1 MIKKAILYMLLSTFA
16 FTLLNVTVKKLV
28 HYDTYELVFFRS
40 LGSLVF
46 TTAFIIHYK
55 LPLIGNN
62 NKLLL
67 LRSFVGLMSMSLF
80 FMSMKYLPVGTAVTL
95 RYLSPIFGAI
105 LAVFL
110 LKEKIIPIQ
119 WLFFIIAFGGV
130 IILKFSEIKIDSLG
144 LSLILGSAFFGG
156 LVYILLNKI
165 GTTEHPLTVVN
176 YFMVFST
183 VIGGILSIFN
193 WKTPQKE
200 DLIPLFAMGL
210 FGFYGQLYMTK
221 AFQLATVNIIA
232 PLKYIEVIF
241 SVVVGVILLNEIY
254 DLWSLIGILMIVLGL
269 VLNIIYK
276 KNTQ

>member
-1 MIKKAILYMLLSTFA
+1 MLLSTFA
-16 FTLLNVTVKKLV
+16 FTLLNVTVKKLM
-28 HYDTYELVFFRS
+28 HYSTYQLVFFRS
-40 LGSLVF
+40 LGSLIF
-46 TTAFIIHYK
+46 TTGFILYYK

-80 FMSMKYLPVGTAVTL
+80 FMSLKFLPVGTAVTL
-95 RYLSPIFGAI
+95 RYLSPVFGAI
-105 LAVFL
+105 LAIYL
-110 LKEKIIPIQ
+110 LKEKIIPVQ
-119 WLFFIIAFGGV
+119 WLFFLVAFCGV
-130 IILKFSEIKIDSLG
+130 IVLKFSEIRINSFG

-176 YFMVFST
+176 YFMIFST
-183 VIGGILSIFN
+183 IVGGIISLFN

-200 DLIPLFAMGL
+200 DWIPLLSMGI

-221 AFQLATVNIIA
+221 AFQIASVNIIA

-241 SVVVGVILLNEIY
+241 SVIVGVMLLKEVYDIWSIL
-254 DLWSLIGILMIVLGL
+254 GILMIILGL

-276 KNTQ
+276 KNMP

>member
-1 MIKKAILYMLLSTFA
+1 MLLSTFA

-28 HYDTYELVFFRS
+28 HYDTYQLVFFRS
-40 LGSLVF
+40 LGSLFF
-46 TTAFIIHYK
+46 TTGFIIYHK

-62 NKLLL
+62 NKLLI

-105 LAVFL
+105 LAIYL

-119 WLFFIIAFGGV
+119 WIFFIIAFGGV
-130 IILKFSEIKIDSLG
+130 VLLKFSDIEINSLG

-183 VIGGILSIFN
+183 IIGGLLSIFN

-200 DLIPLFAMGL
+200 DWILLLSMGV

-221 AFQLATVNIIA
+221 AFQIASVNIIA

-241 SVVVGVILLNEIY
+241 SVIVGVIFLQEVY
-254 DLWSLIGILMIVLGL
+254 DMWSILGIIMIILGL

-276 KNTQ
+276 RKTS

>member
-28 HYDTYELVFFRS
+28 HYDTYQLIFFRS
-40 LGSLVF
+40 LGSLFF
-46 TTAFIIHYK
+46 TTGFIMYYK
-55 LPLIGNN
+55 LPLMGNN

-80 FMSMKYLPVGTAVTL
+80 FMSLKYLPVGTAVTL

-105 LAVFL
+105 LAIYL

-119 WLFFIIAFGGV
+119 WFFFLLAFGGV
-130 IILKFSEIKIDSLG
+130 IVLKFSEIKINSFG

-165 GTTEHPLTVVN
+165 GKTEHPLTVVN

-183 VIGGILSIFN
+183 IVGGILSIFN
-193 WKTPQKE
+193 WKTIQKE
-200 DLIPLFAMGL
+200 DWLPLLSMGL

-221 AFQLATVNIIA
+221 AFQIGSVNIIA

-241 SVVVGVILLNEIY
+241 SVILGVILLQEVY
-254 DLWSLIGILMIVLGL
+254 DIWSILGILMIILGL

-276 KNTQ
+276 K

>member
-1 MIKKAILYMLLSTFA
+1 MLLSTFA

>member
-1 MIKKAILYMLLSTFA
+1 MLLSTFA
-16 FTLLNVTVKKLV
+16 FTLLNVTVKKLIY
-28 HYDTYELVFFRS
+28 YDTYQLVFFRS
-40 LGSLVF
+40 LGSLFF
-46 TTAFIIHYK
+46 TTGFIIYHK
-55 LPLIGNN
+55 LPIIGNN

-67 LRSFVGLMSMSLF
+67 LRSFVGFMSMSLF
-80 FMSMKYLPVGTAVTL
+80 FMSLKYLPVGTSVTL

-105 LAVFL
+105 LAIYL

-130 IILKFSEIKIDSLG
+130 VILKFSEIEINSVG

-165 GTTEHPLTVVN
+165 GTTEHPLIVVN
-176 YFMVFST
+176 YFMVFCT
-183 VIGGILSIFN
+183 IVGGVISIFY

-200 DLIPLFAMGL
+200 DWLPLLSMGL
-210 FGFYGQLYMTK
+210 YGFYGQLYMTK
-221 AFQLATVNIIA
+221 AFQIASVNIIA

-241 SVVVGVILLNEIY
+241 SVVIGVILLHEVY
-254 DLWSLIGILMIVLGL
+254 DIWSLIGILMIILGL

-276 KNTQ
+276 K